1 MSCGGSIL
9 SGFSCGARRFE
20 KYKFTSD
27 KPSNPILHK
36 ENEQK
41 LNDLLRIREEQ
52 DRRVF
57 APITATNNTIK
68 VADVINMTESF
79 IVPEHASL
87 RQAQTLYYPTSD
99 VKEKRD

>member
-20 KYKFTSD
+20 KYKFTTD

-52 DRRVF
+52 DKRVF
-57 APITATNNTIK
+57 APIATNNTIK
-68 VADVINMTESF
+68 VANVINMTESF
-79 IVPEHASL
+79 IMPAMLDHGRV
-87 RQAQTLYYPTSD
+87 LYYPTSD